1 MPNRPFYYY
10 DHWYVLV
17 LVFMLF
23 EFEERDI
30 LYKNTFEHNSP
41 FWIQCLLLLMSNKHL
56 MKDMTF
62 NFQMTHILRKS
73 EVRCWLYT
81 WKPETF
87 YYLNKS
93 TNVCFIVP
101 WSKLSTV
108 WNGWNKS
115 WCCLDPLHS
124 NSYQFFTD
132 HNNVLI
138 IHTIV
143 GVVLWM

>member
-1 MPNRPFYYY
+1 MWNSGYCFLC
-10 DHWYVLV
+10 HLN
-17 LVFMLF
+17 LKK
-23 EFEERDI
+23 DI
-30 LYKNTFEHNSP
+30 SYIIIHVSTIARFGFH
-41 FWIQCLLLLMSNKHL
+41 FLLLMFNQHL
-56 MKDMTF
+56 KKDMTS

-93 TNVCFIVP
+93 TNVRFIVP

-132 HNNVLI
+132 HNKVLI